1 MQPAAPRK
9 GWFGRNWKW
18 FVPSGCMTII
28 VLIAVF
34 VGGILAVVEGSVKR
48 SDAYIQALARV
59 QADPQVSDKI
69 GRPIEP
75 GWFIS
80 GSVNVNGDSGDAN
93 LSIPISGPKGK
104 GKIYVEAKKSAGLW
118 QFETLQVEVEG
129 QPGRIDLLQEPQAAQ
144 PAPVAMAQPATP
156 APAPGAAG
164 SSTEPAPGTAAPSVA
179 PTAPATGMAAALA
192 SGDTN
197 ITGIVAEVTEC
208 ARKEGVLSLKLRLR
222 NTNPAAKNVD
232 IISGRN
238 YESFYLSAGNKKYFV
253 LKDTDGTYL
262 MPRTDGFGG
271 LSANI
276 DPGGQYAWWAKFPAP
291 PDDVKS
297 VTLYTP
303 LGAPIESIPIS
314 SQ

>member
-1 MQPAAPRK
+1 MGTSSGLPMQPAAPRK

-18 FVPSGCMTII
+18 FVPTGCMTIV
-28 VLIAVF
+28 VLIAAF
-34 VGGILAVVEGSVKR
+34 VGGILALVAGSMKS
-48 SDAYIQALARV
+48 SDAFTQAMARV
-59 QADPQVSDKI
+59 QADPQVADKL
-69 GRPIEP
+69 GRPVNS

-93 LSIPISGPKGK
+93 LAIPISGPKGK
-104 GKIYVEAKKSAGLW
+104 GKVYVEAKKSAGQW
-118 QFETLQVEVEG
+118 HFDTLQVEVEG

-144 PAPVAMAQPATP
+144 PAPPAMAQPAPP
-156 APAPGAAG
+156 AA
-164 SSTEPAPGTAAPSVA
+164 EPSPGTVAPSAAP
-179 PTAPATGMAAALA
+179 PAPATGPAPLA

-197 ITGIVAEVTEC
+197 ITGIVAEVTQC
-208 ARKEGVLSLKLRLR
+208 ARAEGVLSLKLRLR
-222 NTNPAAKNVD
+222 NTNPAAKNVSL
-232 IISGRN
+232 ISARN
-238 YESFYLSAGNKKYFV
+238 YESFYLSAGNKKYFI

-262 MPRTDGFGG
+262 TPHADGFGG
-271 LSANI
+271 LSADI
-276 DPGGQYAWWAKFPAP
+276 DPGGQYTWWAKFPAP

>member
-1 MQPAAPRK
+1 MGTSSGMPMQPAAPRK
-9 GWFGRNWKW
+9 GWWARNWKW
-18 FVPSGCMTII
+18 FVPTGCMTII
-28 VLIAVF
+28 VLFAAFI
-34 VGGILAVVEGSVKR
+34 GGILTLVAGTMKS
-48 SDAYIQALARV
+48 SDAYKQALARV
-59 QADPQVSDKI
+59 QADPQVADKL
-69 GRPIEP
+69 GRPLTP

-93 LSIPISGPKGK
+93 LAIPISGPKGK
-104 GKIYVEAKKSAGLW
+104 GKVYAEAKKSAGLW
-118 QFETLQVEVEG
+118 QFDTLQVEVEG

-144 PAPVAMAQPATP
+144 PAPPAMTQPA
-156 APAPGAAG
+156 APAA
-164 SSTEPAPGTAAPSVA
+164 EPAPGTAAPSAA
-179 PTAPATGMAAALA
+179 PAVPATGMAALA

-197 ITGIVAEVTEC
+197 IAGIVAEVTEC
-208 ARKEGVLSLKLRLR
+208 ARKEGVLSLKLRFR
-222 NTNPAAKNVD
+222 NTNPTAKNVD
-232 IISGRN
+232 IIAGRN

-271 LSANI
+271 LSASL
-276 DPGGQYAWWAKFPAP
+276 DPGGQYTWWAKFPAP

-303 LGAPIESIPIS
+303 LGPPIESIPIS